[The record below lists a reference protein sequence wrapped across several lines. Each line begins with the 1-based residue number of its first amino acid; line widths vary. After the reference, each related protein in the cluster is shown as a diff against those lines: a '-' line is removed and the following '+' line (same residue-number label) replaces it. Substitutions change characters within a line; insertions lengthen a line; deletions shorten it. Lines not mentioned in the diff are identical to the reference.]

1 MTTVKSTSPTT
12 TTTVKSTSPTTMTS
26 VKSTSPTTMTTIKSK
41 SKTVKSKV
49 EMNHVDVEDQIKTK
63 INRWTPKFQK
73 KTTPRKLEDDSSNS
87 NSYYPV
93 LRNNPGKHYLS
104 HHLPPQ
110 PLAG

>member
-1 MTTVKSTSPTT
+1 
-12 TTTVKSTSPTTMTS
+12 
-26 VKSTSPTTMTTIKSK
+26 
-41 SKTVKSKV
+41 
-49 EMNHVDVEDQIKTK
+49 MNHVDVEDQIKTK

-110 PLAG
+110 PLAGIPFMRDLYSLCRNIKERSHFHFNPFLNLFRNIHQPPQPRYFHHYY